1 MQIPVSAI
9 VPFYIVSFV
18 LLAFQYFRVNPEKRL
33 ANLHFGLMAGAVV
46 LMLATI
52 FLTERFLA
60 LIFFTLALVWLGL
73 SVYLLRSPLQPPGH

>member
-1 MQIPVSAI
+1 
-9 VPFYIVSFV
+9 
-18 LLAFQYFRVNPEKRL
+18 
-33 ANLHFGLMAGAVV
+33 V